1 MYFKQIV
8 TPGLGCFS
16 YMIGC
21 PRAKSV
27 AVVDPKRDI
36 RDYLDIA
43 RDEGMRITHVINTH
57 VHADH
62 ISGDQEL
69 RAATGAD
76 IYVHVDSPV
85 TYAHKPLHEGDVMEI
100 GAARMEVLF
109 TPGHTPQSISLVVT
123 DLVRCAEPEMI
134 LTGDL
139 LFVGDIGRP
148 DLPGHQVLEGQ
159 VKNLYDSLYVKL
171 AKYPDHM
178 EVYPAHG
185 QGSLCGRGMSAK
197 QSSTLGYERRANPML
212 RFADFESFKKE
223 VMSAFPVRPKS
234 FSHIIAANMKGANL
248 LDACPLERS
257 LTPEQFEAEMKSGAV
272 VIDVREAAA
281 FGGMHIPGSLNIG
294 FEKQLANWV
303 GMVVDPDADIL
314 LVTPTRD
321 DYERMTLELHRIG
334 YDRIMG
340 YLRDGVMGWLLSG
353 RPVDRLDLIAPRELA
368 GRLEQGGI
376 TVLDVRTPAEWASGH
391 LAGAVPLPLT
401 DIIEGRSPKT
411 PQNAPLAILCTSGY
425 RSNIAASLL
434 IKQGFTN
441 VSTLA
446 GGIMAWGSAD
456 LPVTA

>member
-76 IYVHVDSPV
+76 IYVHKDSPV
-85 TYAHKPLHEGDVMEI
+85 TYAHKGLNEGDVIEI

-123 DLVRCAEPEMI
+123 DLVRSAEPEMI

-148 DLPGHQVLEGQ
+148 DLPGNQILEGQ

-178 EVYPAHG
+178 EVFPAHG

-223 VMSAFPVRPKS
+223 VLSAFPVRPKS

-257 LTPEQFEAEMKSGAV
+257 LTPEQFEQEMKGGAT

-314 LVTPTRD
+314 LVTPSRD
-321 DYERMTLELHRIG
+321 DYERMTVELHRIG

-353 RPVDRLDLIAPRELA
+353 RPVDRLSLIAPRELA
-368 GRLEQGGI
+368 GDLDKGAI
-376 TVLDVRTPAEWASGH
+376 TVVDVRTPAEWAAGH
-391 LAGAVPLPLT
+391 LAGAVHIPLT
-401 DIIEGRSPKT
+401 ALIEGTSPDL
-411 PQNAPLAILCTSGY
+411 PQSAPLATLCASGY

-434 IKQGFTN
+434 LKKGFTN
-441 VSTLA
+441 VSSLA

>member
-57 VHADH
+57 IHADH

-76 IYVHVDSPV
+76 IYVHKDSPV
-85 TYAHKPLHEGDVMEI
+85 TYAHKGLNEGDVIEI

-123 DLVRCAEPEMI
+123 DLVRSAEPEMI

-148 DLPGHQVLEGQ
+148 DLPGHQILEGQ
-159 VKNLYDSLYVKL
+159 VRNLYDSLYVKL

-212 RFADFESFKKE
+212 RFADFASFQKE

-234 FSHIIAANMKGANL
+234 FSHIIATNMKGANL

-257 LTPEQFEAEMKSGAV
+257 LTPEQFEAEMQGGAV

-281 FGGMHIPGSLNIG
+281 FGGMHIPASLNIG

-314 LVTPTRD
+314 LVTPNRE
-321 DYERMTLELHRIG
+321 DYERMTVELHRIG

-340 YLRDGVMGWLLSG
+340 YLRDGVTGWLLSG
-353 RPVDRLDLIAPRELA
+353 RPVDRLSLIAPRELA
-368 GRLEQGGI
+368 GEMDRGGV

-391 LAGAVPLPLT
+391 LPGAVHLPLT
-401 DIIEGRSPKT
+401 DIIEGKT
-411 PQNAPLAILCTSGY
+411 PDVPKDAPLATLCASGY

-434 IKQGFTN
+434 IKQGFTA
-441 VSTLA
+441 VSSLA
-446 GGIMAWGSAD
+446 GGTMAWGSAD

>member
-21 PRAKSV
+21 PRARVV

-57 VHADH
+57 IHADH
-62 ISGDQEL
+62 VSGDQEL
-69 RAATGAD
+69 RAATGAA
-76 IYVHVDSPV
+76 ICLHKDSPV
-85 TYAHKPLHEGDVMEI
+85 TYAHKPLREGDVLEL
-100 GAARMEVLF
+100 GAARLEVLF

-123 DLVRCAEPEMI
+123 DLVRSTEPAML

-148 DLPGHQVLEGQ
+148 DLPGHQVLEEQ
-159 VKNLYDSLYVKL
+159 VKNLYHSLYEKL
-171 AKYPDHM
+171 AGYPDHM
-178 EVYPAHG
+178 EVFPAHG

-212 RFADFESFKKE
+212 RFPGFEAFKRE
-223 VMSAFPVRPKS
+223 VMASFPVRPKS
-234 FSHIIAANMKGANL
+234 FSHIIATNTKGANL

-257 LTPEQFEAEMKSGAV
+257 LTPAQFEAEMKRGSV

-303 GMVVDPDADIL
+303 GMVVEPEADIL
-314 LVTPTRD
+314 LVTPGRA
-321 DYERMTLELHRIG
+321 DYERMVLELHRIG
-334 YDRIMG
+334 YDRVMG
-340 YLRDGVMGWLLSG
+340 YLGDGVTGWLLSG
-353 RPVDRLDLIAPRELA
+353 RPVDQLRLIAPRQLA
-368 GRLEQGGI
+368 AKMEGGGL
-376 TVLDVRTPAEWASGH
+376 TVLDVRTPAEWEAGH
-391 LAGAVPLPLT
+391 LAGAVHLPLA
-401 DIIEGRSPKT
+401 DLIAGRLPDVPPDT
-411 PQNAPLAILCTSGY
+411 PLVSQCASGY

-434 IKQGFTN
+434 RGKGFTD
-441 VSTLA
+441 VSSLA
-446 GGIMAWGSAD
+446 GGIRAWASAE
-456 LPVTA
+456 LPVKD

>member
-257 LTPEQFEAEMKSGAV
+257 LTPEQFEAEMQSGAV

-334 YDRIMG
+334 YDRVMG

-368 GRLEQGGI
+368 GRLEKGDI

-391 LAGAVPLPLT
+391 LAGAMPLPLT

-434 IKQGFTN
+434 IKQGFTS

>member
-76 IYVHVDSPV
+76 IYVHKDSPV
-85 TYAHKPLHEGDVMEI
+85 TYAHKGLNEGDVIEI
-100 GAARMEVLF
+100 GAARLEVLF

-123 DLVRCAEPEMI
+123 DLVRSAEPEMI

-148 DLPGHQVLEGQ
+148 DLPGHQILEGQ
-159 VKNLYDSLYVKL
+159 VRNLYDSLYVKL

-212 RFADFESFKKE
+212 RFADYAAFHKE

-234 FSHIIAANMKGANL
+234 FSHIIATNMKGANL

-257 LTPEQFEAEMKSGAV
+257 LTPEQFEQEMKGGAV

-314 LVTPTRD
+314 LVTPNRE
-321 DYERMTLELHRIG
+321 DYERMTVELHRIG

-340 YLRDGVMGWLLSG
+340 YLRDGVTGWLLSG
-353 RPVDRLDLIAPRELA
+353 RPVDRLSLIAPRELA
-368 GRLEQGGI
+368 GGLDKGAI

-391 LAGAVPLPLT
+391 LAGAVHLPLT
-401 DIIEGRSPKT
+401 DIIAGKT
-411 PQNAPLAILCTSGY
+411 PDVPKDAPLATLCATGY

-434 IKQGFTN
+434 FKQGFTG
-441 VSTLA
+441 VSSLA